1 MSHPSPADGPAP
13 APPSWDPPSWD
24 QPSWAPPPAGAVP
37 VGAWTSW
44 GTWDPTAGRAHPA
57 PAVPAPA
64 VPAGRPPWTVLA
76 ATGIG
81 VAGLVLAAVLGALV
95 LTTAADDVG
104 QAIGEGMA
112 RAVTED
118 LGGYYTDPYAT
129 GGTLGAVEQSDPV
142 APGDLGSDTVLDGYA
157 QSCFDGDLQA
167 CDDLY
172 LESEPLSAY
181 EEYATTCG
189 GRVKAYEVPFCTD
202 LD

>member
-1 MSHPSPADGPAP
+1 MSHPSPADGPVP
-13 APPSWDPPSWD
+13 VPPSWDAPSWD
-24 QPSWAPPPAGAVP
+24 PPPAGAVP
-37 VGAWTSW
+37 VGGWTPW
-44 GTWDPTAGRAHPA
+44 GTWDPAAGQARPA

-64 VPAGRPPWTVLA
+64 ASAGRPLRTVLA
-76 ATGIG
+76 ATGVG

-104 QAIGEGMA
+104 HAIGEGMA
-112 RAVTED
+112 QAVSED
-118 LGGYYTDPYAT
+118 LGGYSTDPYSG

-142 APGDLGSDTVLDGYA
+142 PPGTLGADPVLDGYA

-172 LESEPLSAY
+172 ADSEPLSAY